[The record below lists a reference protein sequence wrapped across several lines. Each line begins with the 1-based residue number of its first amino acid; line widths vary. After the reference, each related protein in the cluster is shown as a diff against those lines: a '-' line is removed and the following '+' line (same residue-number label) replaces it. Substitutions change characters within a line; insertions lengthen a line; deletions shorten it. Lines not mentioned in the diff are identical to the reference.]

1 MALLTADF
9 EFVTSFARRSAAIII
24 EPGKDYFVESRL
36 SSLASSHACSSVPD
50 FINLLRKTPSSS
62 ALHGK
67 VLDALT
73 TNETF
78 FFRDIAPF
86 DALRETV
93 IPKLIAQRAAQRSL
107 AFWSAASSTGQEAY
121 SLAIMLRENFPQIT
135 DWTIQI
141 IGTDLSATVLKQAR
155 AGRYNEFEINRGL
168 SPELIKKHFT
178 HEGNAWT
185 ANAELRGMVDFRPM
199 NLIEPWPRLPL
210 FDVVLMRNVMIY
222 FDVPTKQAILR
233 NIRTTLQPQGS
244 LLLGSAET
252 TINLDAGWQSVG
264 LGRATVYQPV
274 SAA

>member
-9 EFVTSFARRSAAIII
+9 EFVTNFARRSAAIII

-36 SSLASSHACSSVPD
+36 SSLASSNACSSVPE
-50 FINLLRKTPSSS
+50 FINLLRKTPPSNP
-62 ALHGK
+62 LHNK

-86 DALRETV
+86 DALRESI

-107 AFWSAASSTGQEAY
+107 SFWSAASSTGQEAY
-121 SLAIMLRENFPQIT
+121 SLAMMIRESFPQLA

-141 IGTDLSATVLKQAR
+141 IGTDLCSTVLVQAR
-155 AGRYNEFEINRGL
+155 AGAYNEFEINRGL
-168 SPELIKKHFT
+168 SPALIKKYFT
-178 HEGNAWT
+178 QAGKVWT
-185 ANAELRGMVDFRPM
+185 ANAELRRMVDFRPM

-222 FDVPTKQAILR
+222 FDVPTKQGILR
-233 NIRTTLQPQGS
+233 NIRATLQPQGS

-252 TINLDAGWQSVG
+252 TLNLDAGWQSVG
-264 LGRATVYQPV
+264 LGRATVYQPFG
-274 SAA
+274 AQ

>member
-1 MALLTADF
+1 VALLTADF

-135 DWTIQI
+135 DWRIQI

>member
-1 MALLTADF
+1 VALLTADF

-36 SSLASSHACSSVPD
+36 SSLASSNACSSVPE
-50 FINLLRKTPSSS
+50 FINLLRKTPPSNP
-62 ALHGK
+62 LHNK

-86 DALRETV
+86 DALRETI

-107 AFWSAASSTGQEAY
+107 SFWSAASSTGQEAY
-121 SLAIMLRENFPQIT
+121 SLAMMLREHFPQLS
-135 DWTIQI
+135 DWAIQI
-141 IGTDLSATVLKQAR
+141 IGTDLSSTVLVQAR
-155 AGRYNEFEINRGL
+155 AGSYNEFEINRGL
-168 SPELIKKHFT
+168 SPALIKKYFT
-178 HEGNAWT
+178 QDGKVWT
-185 ANAELRGMVDFRPM
+185 ANAELRRMVDFRPM

-233 NIRTTLQPQGS
+233 NICATLQPQGS

-252 TINLDAGWQSVG
+252 TINLDASWQSVG
-264 LGRATVYQPV
+264 VGRATVYQPV
-274 SAA
+274 GAK

>member
-1 MALLTADF
+1 MALPLADF
-9 EFVTSFARRSAAIII
+9 EFVASFARRSAAIII

-36 SSLASSHACSSVPD
+36 TPLASSNACGSVPE
-50 FINLLRKTPSSS
+50 FINLLRKTPTSNP
-62 ALHGK
+62 LHNK

-86 DALRETV
+86 DALRESL
-93 IPKLIAQRAAQRSL
+93 IPGLIAQRAAQRSL

-121 SLAIMLRENFPQIT
+121 SLCILLREHFPQLV
-135 DWTIQI
+135 DWNIQI
-141 IGTDLSATVLKQAR
+141 IGTDLSATVLAQAR

-168 SPELIKKHFT
+168 SPALIQKYFT
-178 HEGNAWT
+178 REGSAWT
-185 ANAELRGMVDFRPM
+185 ANAELRRMVDFRPM

-222 FDVPTKQAILR
+222 FDVPTKQTILR
-233 NIRTTLQPQGS
+233 NIRANLQPKGA
-244 LLLGSAET
+244 LILGSAET

-264 LGRATVYQPV
+264 FGRATVYQPV
-274 SAA
+274 GGV

>member
-9 EFVTSFARRSAAIII
+9 EFVSSFARRSAAIII

-36 SSLASSHACSSVPD
+36 SSLASSNACASVPE
-50 FINLLRKTPSSS
+50 FINLLRKTPTSHP
-62 ALHGK
+62 LHGK

-86 DALRETV
+86 DALRETI
-93 IPKLIAQRAAQRSL
+93 IPKLITQRAAQRSL
-107 AFWSAASSTGQEAY
+107 SFWSAASSTGQEAY
-121 SLAIMLRENFPQIT
+121 SLCMLIRESFPQLA
-135 DWTIQI
+135 DWNIQI
-141 IGTDLSATVLKQAR
+141 IGTDLSATVLTQAR

-168 SPELIKKHFT
+168 TPTLIKKYFT
-178 HEGNAWT
+178 QEGNAWT
-185 ANAELRGMVDFRPM
+185 ANAELRRMVDFRPM
-199 NLIEPWPRLPL
+199 NLIEAWPRLPL

-233 NIRTTLQPQGS
+233 NIRATLHPQGS

-252 TINLDAGWQSVG
+252 TINLDASWQSVG
-264 LGRATVYQPV
+264 LGRATVYQPIG
-274 SAA
+274 SA

>member
-135 DWTIQI
+135 DWRIQI

>member
-36 SSLASSHACSSVPD
+36 SSLASCNACSSVPD
-50 FINLLRKTPSSS
+50 FINLLRKTPPSNP
-62 ALHGK
+62 LHGK

-86 DALRETV
+86 DALRETI
-93 IPKLIAQRAAQRSL
+93 IPKLIIQRAAQRSL
-107 AFWSAASSTGQEAY
+107 SFWSAASSTGQEAY
-121 SLAIMLRENFPQIT
+121 SLAMLLRENFPQLI

-141 IGTDLSATVLKQAR
+141 IGTDLSATVLTQAR
-155 AGRYNEFEINRGL
+155 AGRYNQFEINRGL
-168 SPELIKKHFT
+168 TPALIKKYFT
-178 HEGNAWT
+178 QEGNAWT
-185 ANAELRGMVDFRPM
+185 ANTELRRMVDFRPM
-199 NLIEPWPRLPL
+199 NLIEAWPRLPV

-222 FDVPTKQAILR
+222 FDVPTKQTILR
-233 NIRTTLQPQGS
+233 NIRATLQPQGS

-252 TINLDAGWQSVG
+252 TINLDANWQSVG
-264 LGRATVYQPV
+264 LGRATVYQPI
-274 SAA
+274 

>member
-36 SSLASSHACSSVPD
+36 SSLASSNSCSSVPE
-50 FINLLRKTPSSS
+50 FINLLRKTAPSHP
-62 ALHGK
+62 LHSK

-86 DALRETV
+86 DSLRESI
-93 IPKLIAQRAAQRSL
+93 IPKLISQRAAQRSL
-107 AFWSAASSTGQEAY
+107 SFWSAASSTGQEAY
-121 SLAIMLRENFPQIT
+121 SLAMMLRESFPQLA
-135 DWTIQI
+135 DWNIQI
-141 IGTDLSATVLKQAR
+141 IGTDLCSTVLVQAR
-155 AGRYNEFEINRGL
+155 AGSYNEFEINRGL
-168 SPELIKKHFT
+168 SPALIKKYFT
-178 HEGNAWT
+178 QEGKVWT
-185 ANAELRGMVDFRPM
+185 ANAELRRMVDFRQM

-233 NIRTTLQPQGS
+233 NIRATLQPQGS

-252 TINLDAGWQSVG
+252 TMNLDANWQSVG
-264 LGRATVYQPV
+264 VGRATVYQPFG
-274 SAA
+274 AQ

>member
-36 SSLASSHACSSVPD
+36 SSLASSNACSSVPE
-50 FINLLRKTPSSS
+50 FINLLRKTPPSNP
-62 ALHGK
+62 LHNK

-86 DALRETV
+86 DALRETI
-93 IPKLIAQRAAQRSL
+93 IPKLITQRAAQRSL
-107 AFWSAASSTGQEAY
+107 SFWSAASSTGQEAY
-121 SLAIMLRENFPQIT
+121 SLAMLLREHFPQLS
-135 DWTIQI
+135 DWAIQI
-141 IGTDLSATVLKQAR
+141 IGTDLCSTVLVQAR
-155 AGRYNEFEINRGL
+155 AGSYNEFEINRGL
-168 SPELIKKHFT
+168 SPALIKKHFT
-178 HEGNAWT
+178 QDGKIWT
-185 ANAELRGMVDFRPM
+185 ANAELRRMVDFRPM

-233 NIRTTLQPQGS
+233 NICATLQPQGS

-252 TINLDAGWQSVG
+252 TINLDASWQSVG
-264 LGRATVYQPV
+264 VGRATVYQPV
-274 SAA
+274 GAK

>member
-1 MALLTADF
+1 VALLTADF